1 MLVPNWYRSVPLML
15 SLALLVPGA
24 FAAAA
29 GAGTVPDYSPPRGA
43 YNAAVTQANI
53 NQTICVRGWTKTV
66 RPPRAYTDQLK
77 RQQIAARHLPGPVGS
92 YEEDHLIPLELG
104 GHPTDPN
111 NLWPEPLDQAK
122 RKDTLE
128 LGLNRAVCAGRMSLA
143 DARHKIA
150 DPSLWQ

>member
-1 MLVPNWYRSVPLML
+1 MPKSSRLVPVM
-15 SLALLVPGA
+15 LALALFVPGA
-24 FAAAA
+24 LAAAA
-29 GAGTVPDYSPPRGA
+29 GAGSAPDYSPPRGA
-43 YNAAVTQANI
+43 YNPAVTQASI
-53 NQTICVRGWTKTV
+53 TQTICVRGWTKTV

-92 YEEDHLIPLELG
+92 YEEDHLVPLELG

-122 RKDTLE
+122 RKDSWE
-128 LGLNRAVCAGRMSLA
+128 LSLNRAVCAGRMSLA
-143 DARHKIA
+143 DARHKIV